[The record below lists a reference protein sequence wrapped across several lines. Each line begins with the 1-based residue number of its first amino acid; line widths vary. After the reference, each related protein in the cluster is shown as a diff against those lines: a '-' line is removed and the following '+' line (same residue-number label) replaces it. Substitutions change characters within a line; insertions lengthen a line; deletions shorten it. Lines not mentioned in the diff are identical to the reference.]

1 MQPISYGWEVNFMHD
16 SLTLQLL
23 GEFIGTLVLVL
34 LGDGVVAAVSL
45 KKSKAEGSGW
55 IAISL
60 GWGLAVTLGI
70 YCSAFLSPAH
80 LNPAVTLGMAIAGVF
95 NWSYVV
101 PYMIAQILGAI
112 VGAVIVWINYYPH
125 WQETKDSKAILG
137 VFATGPAIRNYPM
150 NFISEFIGT
159 FVLVFALLAFTRGKF
174 TQGLNPI
181 VVGLLITAIGFSLG
195 GTTGYAINPARD
207 LGPRIAHQILPIANK
222 GDSDWSYSW
231 VPILG
236 PLAGGAIGALAYL
249 LIP

>member
-1 MQPISYGWEVNFMHD
+1 MTND

-23 GEFIGTLVLVL
+23 GEFIGTLVLIL

-55 IAISL
+55 IAIAL
-60 GWGLAVTLGI
+60 GWGLAVTLGV

-95 NWSYVV
+95 KWSYVV
-101 PYMIAQILGAI
+101 PYMIAQTLGGL
-112 VGAVIVWINYYPH
+112 VGAVLVWLNYYPH
-125 WQETKDSKAILG
+125 WKETEDAPTILG
-137 VFATGPAIRNYPM
+137 VFATGPAIRNYAM
-150 NFISEFIGT
+150 NFLSEFIGT
-159 FVLVFALLAFTRGKF
+159 LLLVFALLAFTRGKF
-174 TQGLNPI
+174 TDGLNPM

-222 GDSDWSYSW
+222 GKSDWAYSW

-236 PLAGGAIGALAYL
+236 PLAGGAVGAWLYI

>member
-1 MQPISYGWEVNFMHD
+1 MND

-23 GEFIGTLVLVL
+23 GEFIGTMILVL

-45 KKSKAEGSGW
+45 KKSKAEGAGW

-60 GWGLAVTLGI
+60 GWGLAVTIGI

-80 LNPAVTLGMAIAGVF
+80 LNPAVTVGMAIAGVF
-95 NWSYVV
+95 PWSSVISYI
-101 PYMIAQILGAI
+101 IAQILGAF
-112 VGAVIVWINYYPH
+112 VGAVLVWINYYPH
-125 WQETKDSKAILG
+125 WQETDDPATILG
-137 VFATGPAIRNYPM
+137 VFATGPAIRNYLM

-174 TQGLNPI
+174 TEGLNPI
-181 VVGLLITAIGFSLG
+181 VVGFLIMSIGFSLG

-207 LGPRIAHQILPIANK
+207 LGPRLAHQILPITNK

-236 PLAGGAIGALAYL
+236 PLVGGIVGALLYN

>member
-1 MQPISYGWEVNFMHD
+1 MQD
-16 SLTLQLL
+16 SLTLQLV
-23 GEFIGTLVLVL
+23 GEFIGTLVLIL

-45 KKSKAEGSGW
+45 KKSKAEGAGW
-55 IAISL
+55 IAIAL

-80 LNPAVTLGMAIAGVF
+80 LNPAVTVGMAIAGVF
-95 NWSYVV
+95 PWSSVI
-101 PYMIAQILGAI
+101 PYIIAQTLGAI
-112 VGAVIVWINYYPH
+112 VGAVIVWLNYYPH
-125 WQETKDSKAILG
+125 WQETDDSAAILG
-137 VFATGPAIRNYPM
+137 VFATGPAIRNYFF
-150 NFISEFIGT
+150 NFLSEFIGT

-174 TQGLNPI
+174 TSGLNPM

-222 GDSDWSYSW
+222 GKSDWAYSW
-231 VPILG
+231 VPIFG
-236 PLAGGAIGALAYL
+236 PFAGGAVAALAYL